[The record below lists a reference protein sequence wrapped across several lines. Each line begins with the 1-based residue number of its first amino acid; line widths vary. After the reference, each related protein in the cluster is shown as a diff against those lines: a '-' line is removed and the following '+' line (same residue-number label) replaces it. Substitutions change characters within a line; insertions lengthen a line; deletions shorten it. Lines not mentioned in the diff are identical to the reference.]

1 MIYTAA
7 SILGMDN
14 LHVEKEE
21 ETSCP
26 LNCQLFTLWR
36 DTELFATCHHQG
48 FSRGEP
54 ASTQKL
60 SRGPKNIM
68 GKSRK
73 NSQHRAGK
81 TLHIC
86 KLAAQY
92 ALGNAQFLFCL
103 RHLAQEKSC
112 DAYLCPGN
120 SSTSQKLFSWTD
132 ISVCCFCCCYILYLR
147 ETSLFSL
154 F

>member
-1 MIYTAA
+1 MIMLHNGGRGSLIYTAA

-21 ETSCP
+21 KTYCP

-36 DTELFATCHHQG
+36 DTELFATCDHQG
-48 FSRGEP
+48 FNRVEP

-60 SRGPKNIM
+60 RTGPKHIM

-92 ALGNAQFLFCL
+92 ELGN
-103 RHLAQEKSC
+103 
-112 DAYLCPGN
+112 
-120 SSTSQKLFSWTD
+120 
-132 ISVCCFCCCYILYLR
+132 V
-147 ETSLFSL
+147 
-154 F
+154 